1 MKVLMLCGVFA
12 DENQAEVVRHARAA
26 VEYSA
31 NVFQQKLI
39 AGFKALNVDFQVVS
53 APFVGAF
60 PNASDLVA
68 FRGFQDPQALC
79 EYVPFNNIWGLRNF
93 SRANALKKAVRKFAA
108 DPDGE
113 KLILIYCTHTPFLE
127 AAVYAKKLDP
137 RIKLCL
143 YVPDLPQY
151 MNLSANRSKLY
162 DVAKQYDIAAMTRLM
177 KQVDSFVLLTRQM
190 KDCLPVGQKPCR
202 IIEGIVTEQELQTT
216 AIQKEADGLVRV
228 VYTGKLNEKFG
239 VKTLVD
245 AFCMIQDPA
254 YRLVLCGR
262 GDCEGYI
269 MEKAKQDPRILYQ
282 GQVTAQEAKSW
293 MARADVLVNPRKNDE
308 EYTKYSFPSKNVEYL
323 LTGNSVVG
331 YLLDGMPPVY
341 REFMTMVPDNSPESL
356 AQAMTAAAFAD
367 QHNFSF
373 RRYAREQLE
382 ARGIAESVM
391 EISGLVRRVAR

>member
-1 MKVLMLCGVFA
+1 
-12 DENQAEVVRHARAA
+12 
-26 VEYSA
+26 
-31 NVFQQKLI
+31 
-39 AGFKALNVDFQVVS
+39 
-53 APFVGAF
+53 
-60 PNASDLVA
+60 
-68 FRGFQDPQALC
+68 
-79 EYVPFNNIWGLRNF
+79 
-93 SRANALKKAVRKFAA
+93 
-108 DPDGE
+108 
-113 KLILIYCTHTPFLE
+113 
-127 AAVYAKKLDP
+127 
-137 RIKLCL
+137 
-143 YVPDLPQY
+143 
-151 MNLSANRSKLY
+151 
-162 DVAKQYDIAAMTRLM
+162 
-177 KQVDSFVLLTRQM
+177 
-190 KDCLPVGQKPCR
+190 
-202 IIEGIVTEQELQTT
+202 
-216 AIQKEADGLVRV
+216 
-228 VYTGKLNEKFG
+228 
-239 VKTLVD
+239 
-245 AFCMIQDPA
+245 
-254 YRLVLCGR
+254 
-262 GDCEGYI
+262 